1 MTKKIALD
9 VGHGLSNRSPGVYDP
24 GAVALG
30 RKENVIVEGMCS
42 RLKADLQ
49 ALGHQVLLTQGALT
63 ARDDTALKWG
73 ANLLVSIHCNAGG
86 GTGTEV
92 YIDSRASAL
101 GKKVAGYAA
110 SSIASAIGR
119 PNRGVKVKDFA
130 VLRANPNDCLIEMFF
145 IDSKADLDAYMKNV
159 DKVELCILNAILLG
173 FGLPAQSALPR
184 VQAEGEYIEVRVH
197 AAKSDELAY
206 RSLADSLNDF
216 IVVSPSDK
224 DAWKGW

>member
-1 MTKKIALD
+1 M
-9 VGHGLSNRSPGVYDP
+9 SNRTPGVYDP

-30 RKENVIVEGMCS
+30 RKENVIVEGMCN

-63 ARDDTALKWG
+63 TRDDTALKWG

-92 YIDSRASAL
+92 FIDTRASTIA
-101 GKKVAGYAA
+101 KKVAGYAA
-110 SSIASAIGR
+110 SAISSAIGR

-173 FGLPAQSALPR
+173 FGLAAQSTLPR
-184 VQAEGEYIEVRVH
+184 IAVPYETYYEVRVH
-197 AAKSDELAY
+197 TSASELPEYKALCAANGDFVKY
-206 RSLADSLNDF
+206 VKTTQDSW
-216 IVVSPSDK
+216 K
-224 DAWKGW
+224 DW